1 MTDER
6 KQALVAVCLADWLE
20 MPSNFDDVA
29 EHIEELSSLQGE
41 EAKRQ
46 LNIFI
51 NNLDK
56 YAKTT
61 VEKIK

>member
-6 KQALVAVCLADWLE
+6 KQALVAICLADWLE

-29 EHIEELSSLQGE
+29 EHIEEFSSLQGE

-46 LNIFI
+46 LSFFI
-51 NNLDK
+51 NSLV
-56 YAKTT
+56 KTR
-61 VEKIK
+61 KPQWRK